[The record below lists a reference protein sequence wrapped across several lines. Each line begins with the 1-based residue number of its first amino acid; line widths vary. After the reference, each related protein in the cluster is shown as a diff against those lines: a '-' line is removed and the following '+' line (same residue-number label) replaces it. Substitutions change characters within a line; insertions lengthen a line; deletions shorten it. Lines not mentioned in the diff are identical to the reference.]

1 MLFTIAKD
9 NTITKK
15 QKKIQNINGLLT
27 VACLVVFVRSDATF
41 SIIIEC

>member
-15 QKKIQNINGLLT
+15 KLQNINGLLI
-27 VACLVVFVRSDATF
+27 VACLVVFVRSNATF
-41 SIIIEC
+41 SIII